1 MSDRRTPPPTSPWIA
16 IPGLAMHGCGV
27 FLLPFVVGFV
37 AALMFESTEVVE
49 TGPVLIGLVTALL
62 LPVSLAQIVG
72 TWLKARR
79 DMRWWRERGALDLR
93 RRLDVW
99 HRHVRIVT
107 LRGWTLLLAA
117 LGFIVLAIAAR
128 WAEFG
133 ILAFLGLFLF
143 YFVTGWTIAVSA
155 LLVGRFEANTR
166 DRRGVAIQRSV
177 SPTVVQTG
185 DAVEEVFTFRNISVP
200 AGYLLIIENPLP
212 ARLRTES
219 RYVVGSGSAR
229 TVSEARGGLH
239 ATPRGHYLL
248 GPAVLSFQD
257 LFGITRV
264 SLPSAAVTD
273 LKVLP
278 RFRPLEL
285 VEPPQSPHDTPD
297 VRTRPHRFPTEDFF
311 RFRDYAAGDDTRR
324 IQWKLSLKA
333 GAMMVRQPES
343 REIPTEEMV
352 LVLDSWVPKDRALD
366 AAHGADEILDAL
378 VEAWIAMAKAL
389 VARGNRV
396 SLVAAAIPHGQVHPA
411 IEAIVCNGT
420 EPRVW
425 QDLGA
430 RAAWQSAFEVSELVA
445 RGTPHA
451 SGVVFT
457 ARFTGAPPAPNRD
470 QSTTWVFLDPL
481 DALGPAD
488 RHWLW
493 DVVDPGSVKPGAKPP
508 DAIGALWAIG
518 RWALLLPQPAGS
530 DENGLLRQLRAAAAL
545 RSTWWA
551 RRSLRALVHRRGAS
565 TLADLRGRG
574 DALYRIERSPTK
586 LRVVG
591 VQGARK

>member
-1 MSDRRTPPPTSPWIA
+1 MSDPRTPPPTSPLVA

-27 FLLPFVVGFV
+27 FLLPFLVGFV

-62 LPVSLAQIVG
+62 VPVSLAQIVG

-79 DMRWWRERGALDLR
+79 DQRWWRDRGELDLR
-93 RRLDVW
+93 RRLDIW

-107 LRGWTLLLAA
+107 MRGWTLLFAA
-117 LGFIVLAIAAR
+117 LGFIVLAIAAK
-128 WAEFG
+128 WAQFG
-133 ILAFLGLFLF
+133 LLAVLGLFLF

-155 LLVGRFEANTR
+155 LLVARFEANTR
-166 DRRGVAIQRSV
+166 DRRGVAIQRAV
-177 SPTVVQTG
+177 WPTVVQTG
-185 DAVEEVFTFRNISVP
+185 DAVEEVFTFRNIGVP
-200 AGYLLIIENPLP
+200 AGYLLIIENALP

-219 RYVVGSGSAR
+219 RYVVGAGSAR

-248 GPAVLSFQD
+248 GPANLSFQD
-257 LFGITRV
+257 VLGITRV
-264 SLPSAAVTD
+264 SLPSGAVTD

-278 RFRPLEL
+278 RFRPLEV
-285 VEPPQSPHDTPD
+285 VEPPQSPHDKPD

-352 LVLDSWVPKDRALD
+352 LVLDSWIPKGSELD

-378 VEAWIAMAKAL
+378 VEAWLAMAKAL
-389 VARGNRV
+389 VSRGNRV
-396 SLVAAAIPHGQVHPA
+396 SLVAAAIPHGRFDPA
-411 IEAIVCNGT
+411 LESIVCNGS

-430 RAAWQSAFEVSELVA
+430 RAAWQSRFDVPELVA
-445 RGTPHA
+445 RGTEHA
-451 SGVVFT
+451 SGIVFT
-457 ARFTGAPPAPNRD
+457 ARFTGAPPATERG
-470 QSTTWVFLDPL
+470 QSTTWVFLDPV
-481 DALGPAD
+481 DALGAAD
-488 RHWLW
+488 RHWAW
-493 DVVDPGSVKPGAKPP
+493 DAMGASGTATP
-508 DAIGALWAIG
+508 DLPAALWAIG

-530 DENGLLRQLRAAAAL
+530 DENGLIRQIRGAVGI
-545 RSTWWA
+545 RTTWWA
-551 RRSLRALVHRRGAS
+551 RRSLRGLARRRGAS
-565 TLADLRGRG
+565 TLTDLLARG
-574 DALYRIERSPTK
+574 DALYRIERTSTK
-586 LRVVG
+586 LRLVG
-591 VQGARK
+591 VQGARR